1 MRRQRN
7 ISHIKEQNKTP
18 EEELNKIKTS
28 NLLDA
33 QSKTLVIRMLRKLR
47 GRVEELRENLNSIK
61 KDLENIKYN
70 QCEMK
75 DILIEMENNL
85 PEI

>member
-7 ISHIKEQNKTP
+7 ISHIKEQIKTP

-33 QSKTLVIRMLRKLR
+33 QSKTLVIRMLRKLT

-85 PEI
+85 PGI

>member
-7 ISHIKEQNKTP
+7 ISHIKEQIKTP

-85 PEI
+85 PGI